1 VARNTGAACL
11 QALRV
16 PFEGAIDLDI
26 MFQLPLTFHAVV
38 ERLAV
43 ALVAVSM
50 VLQKAP
56 AFLRQGDRLLA
67 VAGHANG
74 LDEALFA

>member
-1 VARNTGAACL
+1 
-11 QALRV
+11 
-16 PFEGAIDLDI
+16 
-26 MFQLPLTFHAVV
+26 
-38 ERLAV
+38 LAV